1 MMPPGAPAA
10 SVLERLLAA
19 PGQFDFAQAVDL
31 LEQLARR
38 TGARTAG
45 SGGGAVALGRGSD
58 PRKEAL
64 ALTATFELSF
74 RSQPI
79 ERIAPGA
86 DGVHTLVAN
95 FFGLAGPDGPL
106 PDAYVELI
114 RSQLLEHDSG
124 AADFLSMFQHRLLS
138 LAYRAEHDFR
148 VAAPFSDAG
157 AGPLAPAL
165 LALLGQQEDEA
176 DGARRRLLLSNLP
189 ACAQQR
195 HSLRGFLTLL
205 ENQFGVHASGQE
217 WAGRWIALPEQ
228 LQTVLGAGGRNDR
241 LGDGAVLGQR
251 AWDEGGAVRVDLGR
265 VGLAL
270 YLALLPGG
278 ARHGELGLLC
288 AWYLGPNLACY
299 LRMALAPHE
308 VPAPVLGP
316 AALLG
321 HTSWL
326 GASSADG
333 AIELL
338 VNGHGACQ

>member
-1 MMPPGAPAA
+1 MQLGAPPA
-10 SVLERLLAA
+10 SVLDRLLAA
-19 PGQFDFAQAVDL
+19 PGQFDFAQAVEL
-31 LEQLARR
+31 LQQFARR
-38 TGARTAG
+38 AGTGATA
-45 SGGGAVALGRGSD
+45 ALGRGSD

-79 ERIAPGA
+79 ERVTLGA
-86 DGVHTLVAN
+86 DGAFTVVAN

-106 PDAYVELI
+106 PEAYVELI

-124 AADFLSMFQHRLLS
+124 AVDFLSLFQHRLLS

-148 VAAPFSDAG
+148 AAAPFSEPG

-165 LALLGQQEDEA
+165 LALLGQQPGEA
-176 DGARRRLLLSNLP
+176 DGARRRMLLSHLP
-189 ACAQQR
+189 ACVQQR
-195 HSLRGFLTLL
+195 HSLRGLLTLL
-205 ENQFGVHASGQE
+205 ERQFGVRATGRE

-228 LQTVLGAGGRNDR
+228 LQTVLGEGGRNDR

-251 AWDEGGAVRVDLGR
+251 AWDQGGAVRVDLGQ
-265 VGLAL
+265 VGQAL

-299 LRMALAPHE
+299 LHMALAPDD
-308 VPAPVLGP
+308 VPEPVLGP

-321 HTSWL
+321 HTTWL
-326 GASSADG
+326 APAPAACG
-333 AIELL
+333 IELL
-338 VNGHGACQ
+338 VNDHGACQ

>member
-1 MMPPGAPAA
+1 MQLDAPTA
-10 SVLERLLAA
+10 SVLERLLSA

-31 LEQLARR
+31 LRQHARR
-38 TGARTAG
+38 TGA
-45 SGGGAVALGRGSD
+45 GGAAAPGRGSD

-79 ERIAPGA
+79 ERIALGA
-86 DGVHTLVAN
+86 DGVFTLVAN

-124 AADFLSMFQHRLLS
+124 AVDFLSLFQHRLLS

-148 VAAPFSDAG
+148 AAAPFG
-157 AGPLAPAL
+157 EPGTGPLAPAL
-165 LALLGQQEDEA
+165 LALLGQQAEHA
-176 DGARRRLLLSNLP
+176 DAVRRHVLLSNLP

-205 ENQFGVHASGQE
+205 DQQFGVHALGQE

-228 LQTVLGAGGRNDR
+228 LQTVLGAGGRNDL

-265 VGLAL
+265 IGQAL

-278 ARHGELGLLC
+278 ARRRELGLLC
-288 AWYLGPNLACY
+288 TWYLGPNLACY
-299 LRMALAPHE
+299 LRMALAPDE

-326 GASSADG
+326 DPAPAECG
-333 AIELL
+333 IELL
-338 VNGHGACQ
+338 VNDHGALR

>member
-1 MMPPGAPAA
+1 MQLGASTS

-19 PGQFDFAQAVDL
+19 PGQFDFVQAVDL
-31 LEQLARR
+31 LQQLARR
-38 TGARTAG
+38 AGA
-45 SGGGAVALGRGSD
+45 GGAAALGRGSD
-58 PRKEAL
+58 TRKEAL

-79 ERIAPGA
+79 ERIALGA
-86 DGVHTLVAN
+86 DGAFTLVAN

-106 PDAYVELI
+106 PEAYVELI
-114 RSQLLEHDSG
+114 RSQLLDHDSG
-124 AADFLSMFQHRLLS
+124 ALDFLSLFQHRLLS
-138 LAYRAEHDFR
+138 LAYRAEHEFR
-148 VAAPFSDAG
+148 VAAPFSEPGTG
-157 AGPLAPAL
+157 ALAPAL
-165 LALLGQQEDEA
+165 LALLGRQADEA
-176 DGARRRLLLSNLP
+176 DAACRQVLLSNLP

-205 ENQFGVHASGQE
+205 DKQFGVHAAGQE

-251 AWDEGGAVRVDLGR
+251 AWDEGGAVRIDLGQI
-265 VGLAL
+265 GQAL

-278 ARHGELGLLC
+278 VRHGELCLLC

-299 LRMALAPHE
+299 LRMALLPDE
-308 VPAPVLGP
+308 VPAPALGP

-326 GASSADG
+326 APAPAECG
-333 AIELL
+333 IELL
-338 VNGHGACQ
+338 VNDHGACQ

>member
-1 MMPPGAPAA
+1 MRLGAPDP
-10 SVLERLLAA
+10 SVLDRLLGA

-31 LEQLARR
+31 LQQLARR
-38 TGARTAG
+38 AG
-45 SGGGAVALGRGSD
+45 SGSAALGRGSD

-74 RSQPI
+74 RGQPI

-86 DGVHTLVAN
+86 DGVFTLVAN

-106 PDAYVELI
+106 PEAYVELM
-114 RSQLLEHDSG
+114 RAQLLEHDSG
-124 AADFLSMFQHRLLS
+124 ASDFLSLFQHRLLS

-148 VAAPFSDAG
+148 AAAPFSEPG
-157 AGPLAPAL
+157 AGPLTPAL

-176 DGARRRLLLSNLP
+176 DEARRALLLSNLP

-195 HSLRGFLTLL
+195 HSLQGLLTLL
-205 ENQFGVHASGQE
+205 DHQFGVHARGQE
-217 WAGRWIALPEQ
+217 WAGRWVALPDQ

-251 AWDEGGAVRVDLGR
+251 AWDQGGAVRVDLGQ
-265 VGLAL
+265 VGGAL

-278 ARHGELGLLC
+278 ARHAELCQLC

-299 LRMALAPHE
+299 LRMALAPAA
-308 VPAPVLGP
+308 VPPPVLGP
-316 AALLG
+316 DALLG
-321 HTSWL
+321 HTTWL
-326 GASSADG
+326 APAPADCS
-333 AIELL
+333 IELL
-338 VNGHGACQ
+338 VNDHGACQ